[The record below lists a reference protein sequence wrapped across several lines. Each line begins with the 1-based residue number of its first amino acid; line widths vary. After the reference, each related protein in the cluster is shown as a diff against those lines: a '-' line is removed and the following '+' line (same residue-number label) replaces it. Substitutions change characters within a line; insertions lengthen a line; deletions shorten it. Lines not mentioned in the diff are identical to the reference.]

1 MRAKGVNMKVLLLL
15 FSFFLAKDVFA
26 KTYYFVGTSF
36 PQILEKGRQGEV
48 KGLGA
53 DIVRE
58 IAQRL
63 GHQIKIEI
71 FPFKRA
77 LMMIETG
84 RADAFIGPYKSEK
97 REKFMIYTQS
107 HFYQDPMAFYVKRE
121 SDFQWDG
128 HLSSLAGK
136 KIGLTRGWS
145 YGSDF
150 DQKKDQLNTVEV
162 ESIEAN
168 FKMLLFDRV
177 DLFASHPRAVKRVI
191 DELNIQGEVK
201 MILPPIIVNK
211 GYFGFS
217 RKRDLGDFIDRF
229 DAEFNRMVGNGEIQ
243 QMNKAYDLYY
253 ISD

>member
-1 MRAKGVNMKVLLLL
+1 MKVILLL
-15 FSFFLAKDVFA
+15 FSCLLANTALA

-36 PQILEKGRQGEV
+36 PLILEKGPQGEV

-58 IAQRL
+58 IARRM

-77 LMMIETG
+77 LRMVETG

-107 HFYQDPMAFYVKRE
+107 HFYQDPMTFYVREE
-121 SDFQWDG
+121 SDFQWNG
-128 HLSSLAGK
+128 QLSSLADK

-145 YGSDF
+145 YGSEF
-150 DQKKDQLNTVEV
+150 DQFKHQLSTFEV
-162 ESIEAN
+162 ESIDAN
-168 FKMLLFDRV
+168 FKMLLFNRIE
-177 DLFASHPRAVKRVI
+177 LLASHPRAANRVI
-191 DELNIQGEVK
+191 DKLNIRGKVK

-217 RKRDLGDFIDRF
+217 RKSELGDFIDRF
-229 DAEFNRMVGNGEIQ
+229 DIEFNKMVGNGEVQ
-243 QMNKAYDLYY
+243 RMNQAYDLYY
-253 ISD
+253 MTE